1 MAHSISAEKRIRQN
15 AKHRMANKMAMSAMK
30 TRIKKFIAVAATGDA
45 EKAKAEFLKTVKS
58 VDRAAKAG
66 RLHPNNAARKKSSLT
81 RLLNATLKKIS

>member
-30 TRIKKFIAVAATGDA
+30 TQIKKFNAVAATGDA
-45 EKAKAEFLKTVKS
+45 EKAKAQFLKTVS
-58 VDRAAKAG
+58 IVDRAAKAG

-81 RLLNATLKKIS
+81 RLLNKVTTKTN